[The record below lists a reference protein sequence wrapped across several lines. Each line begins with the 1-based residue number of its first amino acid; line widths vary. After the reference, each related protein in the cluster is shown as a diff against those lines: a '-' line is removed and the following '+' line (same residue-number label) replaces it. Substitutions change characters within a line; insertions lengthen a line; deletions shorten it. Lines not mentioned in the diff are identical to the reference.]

1 MIGNK
6 GFAEKNIV
14 MLRFRSIFFVWN
26 CLLLF
31 AAHPATA
38 LSDAVAPE
46 YAVKA
51 AILYKITKF
60 VSWPAAAFEESEDY
74 LSICVFDGSP
84 FDEAIAALD
93 GRSVRNRTIR
103 IVTLD
108 DSGEPPPRC
117 QVLFVSRTDEK
128 RAGKFLNSTSGQPI
142 LTVGEGETFVRRGGI
157 VSLQVEQSRVSFSI
171 NVEESQRA
179 GLDISA
185 QLLQLAKIIEK
196 DGT

>member
-1 MIGNK
+1 
-6 GFAEKNIV
+6 
-14 MLRFRSIFFVWN
+14 MLRFRSIFLVSN
-26 CLLLF
+26 CLLLL
-31 AAHPATA
+31 AGYPATA

-60 VSWPAAAFEESEDY
+60 VSWPAAAFEDSEDY

-84 FDEAIAALD
+84 FNEAIATLD
-93 GRSVRNRTIR
+93 GRSVRNRTIQ

-108 DSGEPPPRC
+108 DSGEPSPQC
-117 QVLFVSRTDEK
+117 QVLFVSRTDEE
-128 RAGKFLNSTSGQPI
+128 RAGNLLNSTSGQPV
-142 LTVGEGETFVRRGGI
+142 LTVGEGEAFVRRGGI
-157 VSLQVEQSRVSFSI
+157 VSLQVEQSRVSFAI

-196 DGT
+196 GGA